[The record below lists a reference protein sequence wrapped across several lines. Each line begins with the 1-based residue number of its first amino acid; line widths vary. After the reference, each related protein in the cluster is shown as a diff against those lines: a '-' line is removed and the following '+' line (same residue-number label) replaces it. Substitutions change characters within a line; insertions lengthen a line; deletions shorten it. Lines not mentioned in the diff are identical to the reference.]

1 MTDQPWKVDERKVA
15 RVLGGKRTPLSG
27 ALPSLTHADVQA
39 GELYVEVKRRAR
51 FLALAWLQKARF
63 YAAKEGKIGVCVV
76 HVGLARRWVVLLSL
90 ADFRAICAR
99 AGVLGAGQS
108 MPGEG
113 QEDAE

>member
-27 ALPSLTHADVQA
+27 ALPGSTRADVQA

-76 HVGLARRWVVLLSL
+76 HVGLTRRWVVMLSL
-90 ADFRAICAR
+90 DDFRAICIR
-99 AGVLGAGQS
+99 AGVIGATQTL
-108 MPGEG
+108 PKPC